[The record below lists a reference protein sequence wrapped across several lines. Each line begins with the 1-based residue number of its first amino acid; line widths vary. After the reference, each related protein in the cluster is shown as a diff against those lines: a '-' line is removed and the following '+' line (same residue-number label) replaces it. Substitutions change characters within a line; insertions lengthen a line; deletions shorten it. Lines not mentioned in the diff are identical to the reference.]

1 MLSKLLQ
8 LNPIINN
15 QNTFQFH
22 TFNNPFIQFK
32 KLLMKNLLLF
42 SFLFLSALGWSQTA
56 EDYFDQ
62 AMKKSDAGNA
72 QGAIADYN
80 KAIKMKP
87 DFVVAYLNRGM
98 QKIKTNDL
106 QGALADVNKTIE
118 MHDDNTYAY
127 TTRANI
133 HYKLKDYKS
142 ALNDCNVAIKF
153 NSGDYITYNLRGL
166 SNIHL
171 EDKKSACA
179 DFAKAAQLG
188 SQSAAKNLKMFC
200 K

>member
-1 MLSKLLQ
+1 MKLKFIQCNKITLQ
-8 LNPIINN
+8 FVTFNHPII
-15 QNTFQFH
+15 QL
-22 TFNNPFIQFK
+22 K
-32 KLLMKNLLLF
+32 KHLFMKKLLLF
-42 SFLFLSALGWSQTA
+42 SFLVLSTFGWSQTA
-56 EDYFDQ
+56 DNYFDQ

-72 QGAIADYN
+72 KGAIADYT
-80 KAIKMKP
+80 KAINLKP

-98 QKIKTNDL
+98 EKIKLNDF
-106 QGALADVNKTIE
+106 QGALVDVNKTIE

-133 HYKLKDYKS
+133 YYKLKDYAA
-142 ALNDCNVAIKF
+142 ALKDCNVAIKL

-166 SNIHL
+166 TYIHL

-179 DFAKAAQLG
+179 DFAKAEKLG
-188 SQSAAKNLKMFC
+188 SQSATKNLKMFC